1 MSCIQSHLPHI
12 IRIDDSVTSNE
23 PSESDDSSRDIAND
37 LPSIETSNP
46 SIPRPFFSHRRS
58 ISNPIDVVSSLTVKT
73 IPEGQTLEMPP
84 TPELSG
90 ACLVETPTSALPRTP
105 IYPPM
110 MGLGNARYRNV
121 EGGGIEIFN
130 DNGFNASSFQERE
143 KEFDPK
149 TIFVGGLEPY
159 GPVPW
164 DENRLRNVFQQY
176 GEVEN
181 VRIVN
186 QCELICCRP
195 RA

>member
-1 MSCIQSHLPHI
+1 MP
-12 IRIDDSVTSNE
+12 D
-23 PSESDDSSRDIAND
+23 
-37 LPSIETSNP
+37 
-46 SIPRPFFSHRRS
+46 
-58 ISNPIDVVSSLTVKT
+58 
-73 IPEGQTLEMPP
+73 GQTLEIPP

-90 ACLVETPTSALPRTP
+90 ACFTETPTSAMPRTP

-110 MGLGNARYRNV
+110 IGLGNVQYRNV
-121 EGGGIEIFN
+121 DGCGIEIFN
-130 DNGFNASSFQERE
+130 DNGFNASGFHERE

-164 DENRLRNVFQQY
+164 DENRLKTVFQQY

-186 QCELICCRP
+186 QC
-195 RA
+195 